1 MAKKKELSFEEA
13 VDQLQEITSNIE
25 GNRYGMD
32 EMLVKIKEAAAL
44 INDCKAKLNSTNEE
58 VKKILATIADTEQ

>member
-13 VDQLQEITSNIE
+13 IAQLQEITSNIE
-25 GNRYGMD
+25 ENRYGMD

-58 VKKILATIADTEQ
+58 VKKILDTISDEQ

>member
-13 VDQLQEITSNIE
+13 IAQLQEITSNIE
-25 GNRYGMD
+25 ENRYGMD
-32 EMLVKIKEAAAL
+32 EMLVKIKEAATL

-58 VKKILATIADTEQ
+58 VKKILNTISDEQ

>member
-13 VDQLQEITSNIE
+13 IAQLQEITSNIE
-25 GNRYGMD
+25 KNRYGMD

-58 VKKILATIADTEQ
+58 VKKILDTISDEQ

>member
-13 VDQLQEITSNIE
+13 IAQLQEITSNIE
-25 GNRYGMD
+25 DNRYGMD

-58 VKKILATIADTEQ
+58 VKKILDTISDEQ